1 MNELKE
7 KTLPE
12 LFKMSRR
19 EQNAYL
25 AKLPAPEAEKL
36 AHAIFRAEAD
46 RNVKK
51 MVDSLNRN
59 TQK

>member
-1 MNELKE
+1 MKELKT
-7 KTLPE
+7 KTLEE

-25 AKLPAPEAEKL
+25 AKLPEQEADKL

-51 MVDSLNRN
+51 MVESLNTN
-59 TQK
+59 AKK